1 MQRWR
6 SVFCWR
12 RGDKLGSWHIVIV
25 TNIHTERKIQM
36 YIMVCKKLL
45 LLKNVTHGMMD
56 ADIQKECVNVAKE
69 RHPAVR
75 SKQVQ
80 GSQ

>member
-1 MQRWR
+1 
-6 SVFCWR
+6 
-12 RGDKLGSWHIVIV
+12 
-25 TNIHTERKIQM
+25 
-36 YIMVCKKLL
+36 MVCKKLL

>member
-1 MQRWR
+1 M
-6 SVFCWR
+6 
-12 RGDKLGSWHIVIV
+12 GSWHIVIV

-69 RHPAVR
+69 CHPAVR

>member
-1 MQRWR
+1 MRRWR

-45 LLKNVTHGMMD
+45 LLKNITHDMME

-69 RHPAVR
+69 RQLAVR